1 MAGNSAIGTARAGG
15 AGPVAW
21 LGYLL
26 FFLMLFVPT
35 SYQAVKA
42 PMLAAVVL
50 IVLGEALVTG
60 RLRLH
65 PGVLLWTI
73 LLMAVGLGFMLRGLM
88 RGAPGALRVG
98 TVYVVWPL
106 VYTLLVAGA
115 ARWSVL
121 IGLARTMVVA
131 TIAIALYGMTYI
143 LHVVGWL
150 PPALYVPLDLGQLIG
165 LYHGFIELNLY
176 NLSSLLFLVPFLVAL
191 LMAWPDPRTAPTS
204 RFWLWFALAAGGAL
218 TLMSGRRALLL
229 VVSLAPLFVL
239 GLRAAL
245 PYLER
250 LATRRFLV
258 GTLAGALCVGL
269 VLIICLQAIYGFSLA
284 SVWRMFLLGF
294 DFQRDVSA
302 TARSSQL
309 VALITGWANDPLLGA
324 GHGASAPGSLRSIQM
339 PWAYELSYAAL
350 LFHTGLIGFLTY
362 AAAVLWI
369 YGQGVRVIRDGGA
382 QGGYMLAALVGLTCF
397 LIGNATNPYL
407 EKYDLMWVIFLPVA
421 LINHWQLSRE
431 PLPDP
436 AGAPGATTVP
446 AL

>member
-1 MAGNSAIGTARAGG
+1 MPASPR

-35 SYQAVKA
+35 SYQVVKA
-42 PMLAAVVL
+42 PMLALLVL
-50 IVLGEALVTG
+50 LIAGAALVTG

-65 PGVLLWTI
+65 PAVLLWT
-73 LLMAVGLGFMLRGLM
+73 LFLMAVGLGFMIRGLM
-88 RGAPGALRVG
+88 AGAPGAVRVG
-98 TVYVVWPL
+98 TVYVIWPL

-115 ARWSVL
+115 ASWGVL

-131 TIAIALYGMTYI
+131 TIAIALYGMSYI

-150 PPALYVPLDLGQLIG
+150 PAGLYLPVDLGQQIG

-176 NLSSLLFLVPFLVAL
+176 NLSSLLFLVPFLIGL
-191 LMAWPDPRTAPTS
+191 LMAWPDRGSAPAS
-204 RFWLWFALAAGGAL
+204 RLWLWIALAAGGAL

-229 VVSLAPLFVL
+229 VVSLAPLFTVAF
-239 GLRAAL
+239 RWAL
-245 PYLER
+245 PYAER
-250 LATRRFLV
+250 VATRRMLL

-269 VLIICLQAIYGFSLA
+269 ALTIYLQAIYGFSVA
-284 SVWRMFLLGF
+284 SVWRMFLRGF

-302 TARSSQL
+302 TARSNQL

-324 GHGASAPGSLRSIQM
+324 GHGASAAGSIRSVET

-350 LFHTGLIGFLTY
+350 LFHTGLIGFMAYST
-362 AAAVLWI
+362 AVLWV
-369 YGQGVRVIRDGGA
+369 YAEGLRVIRDGGA
-382 QGGYMLAALVGLTCF
+382 RGGYMLAVLVGLSCF

-421 LINHWQLSRE
+421 LINYWRLAR
-431 PLPDP
+431 
-436 AGAPGATTVP
+436 AAIAAPSPVP
-446 AL
+446 TPSAVPVL